1 MEAAMS
7 MNEVRADWAEA
18 AAIEFANLVSR
29 GNVSDETV
37 SDLVADLGHFAKLRL
52 SLRDDEIIRLFEN
65 GIGMWLSECVD
76 PDYDLG
82 YDQSVK
88 IVTELPEELVQQPG
102 NTPQLIDDI
111 GTKMA
116 K

>member
-1 MEAAMS
+1 MEAEMS

-102 NTPQLIDDI
+102 HTPQLTDDT
-111 GTKMA
+111 GT
-116 K
+116 